1 MLYTRMSKCV
11 VINLSTELRQQI
23 SKHRPSHPAAQAE
36 TYDTIDMQ
44 NMAAPAYQTLG

>member
-1 MLYTRMSKCV
+1 MCR
-11 VINLSTELRQQI
+11 VINLLTELRQHI
-23 SKHRPSHPAAQAE
+23 SKHCPSDKAAQAE